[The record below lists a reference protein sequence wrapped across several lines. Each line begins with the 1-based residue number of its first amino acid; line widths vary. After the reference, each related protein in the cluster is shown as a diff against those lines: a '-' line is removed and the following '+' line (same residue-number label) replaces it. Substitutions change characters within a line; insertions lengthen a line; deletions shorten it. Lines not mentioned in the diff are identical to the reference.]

1 MPLSELF
8 HFYLLIWPK
17 PTTKSPQFGIIT
29 IQVFPHK
36 LAALDSLQL
45 LLYELGRCCAG
56 ALHLALST
64 VGCIRFISM
73 KQTQEI
79 YMDGS
84 SLPELD
90 LPEPSRLWWAGGQSA
105 VLKLTPEADPGQSGQ
120 NKYSLGLRFSRL
132 KRKFQSLESITQKLQ
147 ASFEN
152 GCEWFFCRHVGNL
165 AGWKHNADIPLPAPC
180 FNNKAVLPRYSP
192 TSLFFPLVETF
203 FIHVYFFFSTTALQR
218 WISAMGCFF
227 TQRIAGILMN
237 IVCRALWKY
246 FWCSS
251 PNTFAVLQ
259 GQNVVRI

>member
-152 GCEWFFCRHVGNL
+152 GCEWFVCRHVGNL

-203 FIHVYFFFSTTALQR
+203 FIHVYFFFPQQLYRGGPLLWAVSLHRELQV
-218 WISAMGCFF
+218 F
-227 TQRIAGILMN
+227 
-237 IVCRALWKY
+237 
-246 FWCSS
+246 
-251 PNTFAVLQ
+251 
-259 GQNVVRI
+259 